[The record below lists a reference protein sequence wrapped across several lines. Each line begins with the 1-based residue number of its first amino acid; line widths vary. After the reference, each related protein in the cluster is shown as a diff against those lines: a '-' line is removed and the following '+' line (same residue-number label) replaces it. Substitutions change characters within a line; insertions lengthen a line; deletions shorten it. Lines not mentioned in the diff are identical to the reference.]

1 MHHSHPSRVDGFPL
15 FRRERHAMR
24 GGLVLLSTLLAMALV
39 ALLAPRAGRVI
50 GWFGDFVDQL
60 IA

>member
-1 MHHSHPSRVDGFPL
+1 
-15 FRRERHAMR
+15 MR

-50 GWFGDFVDQL
+50 GWFGDVVDQL
-60 IA
+60 LA